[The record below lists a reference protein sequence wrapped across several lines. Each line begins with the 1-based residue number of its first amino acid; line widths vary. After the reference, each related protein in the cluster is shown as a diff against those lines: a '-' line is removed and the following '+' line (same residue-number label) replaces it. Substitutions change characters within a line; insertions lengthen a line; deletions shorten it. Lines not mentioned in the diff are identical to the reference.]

1 MGSGF
6 WFGLLFLVLHLALCG
21 ALWLLARSRALEVE
35 GYFLPVALLVPVWGP
50 LCVVLLHTSHRLTG
64 GQLLDRTLE
73 KLRINE
79 EIYKNILVAENEEK
93 DTVVPLEEA
102 LLVNSPAQKRKL
114 ILSVLTDDPAGYYDL
129 LQQARMDDDS
139 EVVHYASTAL
149 AQISKEADLKLQQ
162 QEQRYAA
169 APGDAK
175 VLEEYCDY
183 LESYLESGFVQGKA
197 AEIQYHQLEQL
208 LKKRMENLGGRRS
221 CTLECRLV
229 DVQLSLAEYGR
240 AEKTLEDL
248 TARWPQREAPWVLRL
263 RLAAALRDGAAIQKT
278 LRQIEEKE
286 VYLSAK
292 GREVVRFWQ
301 GKQQ

>member
-64 GQLLDRTLE
+64 GQLLDQALE

-183 LESYLESGFVQGKA
+183 LESYLDGGFAVS
-197 AEIQYHQLEQL
+197 YTHL
-208 LKKRMENLGGRRS
+208 
-221 CTLECRLV
+221 TLPTI
-229 DVQLSLAEYGR
+229 A
-240 AEKTLEDL
+240 
-248 TARWPQREAPWVLRL
+248 
-263 RLAAALRDGAAIQKT
+263 
-278 LRQIEEKE
+278 
-286 VYLSAK
+286 
-292 GREVVRFWQ
+292 
-301 GKQQ
+301 

>member
-1 MGSGF
+1 M
-6 WFGLLFLVLHLALCG
+6 
-21 ALWLLARSRALEVE
+21 
-35 GYFLPVALLVPVWGP
+35 
-50 LCVVLLHTSHRLTG
+50 
-64 GQLLDRTLE
+64 
-73 KLRINE
+73 
-79 EIYKNILVAENEEK
+79 AENEEK

-183 LESYLESGFVQGKA
+183 LESYLDGGFVQGKA
-197 AEIQYHQLEQL
+197 AEIQRHQLEQL
-208 LKKRMENLGGRRS
+208 LKKRLDALGRRS
-221 CTLECRLV
+221 YTLECKLAAA
-229 DVQLSLAEYGR
+229 QLALAEYDR
-240 AEKTLEDL
+240 AEATLDAL
-248 TARWPQREAPWVLRL
+248 TARWPQRETPWLL
-263 RLAAALRDGAAIQKT
+263 HLWMAAALRDGAAIQKHCMT
-278 LRQIEEKE
+278 SRKRRSTSAQRAARRCGSGRGRTRDETQIAFLAGCVPLAETAPH
-286 VYLSAK
+286 L
-292 GREVVRFWQ
+292 GRVPGHGGHPVCGAQRHPVRLHPI
-301 GKQQ
+301 

>member
-64 GQLLDRTLE
+64 GQLLDQTLK

-79 EIYKNILVAENEEK
+79 EIYKNILVVENEEK

-183 LESYLESGFVQGKA
+183 LESYLDGGFVQGKA
-197 AEIQYHQLEQL
+197 AEIQRHQLEQL
-208 LKKRMENLGGRRS
+208 LKKRLDALGTPQLHAGMQAGSSPAGPCRVRPGRGH
-221 CTLECRLV
+221 
-229 DVQLSLAEYGR
+229 AGR
-240 AEKTLEDL
+240 ADGPL
-248 TARWPQREAPWVLRL
+248 APAGNA
-263 RLAAALRDGAAIQKT
+263 LAAPPADGGCPAGWCGHPENTA
-278 LRQIEEKE
+278 
-286 VYLSAK
+286 
-292 GREVVRFWQ
+292 
-301 GKQQ
+301 

>member
-21 ALWLLARSRALEVE
+21 ALWLLARSQALEVE

-79 EIYKNILVAENEEK
+79 EIYKNILVVENEEK

-129 LQQARMDDDS
+129 LQQARIS
-139 EVVHYASTAL
+139 PARRSSPPPSPCSANPSPACCSTT
-149 AQISKEADLKLQQ
+149 
-162 QEQRYAA
+162 
-169 APGDAK
+169 P
-175 VLEEYCDY
+175 
-183 LESYLESGFVQGKA
+183 
-197 AEIQYHQLEQL
+197 
-208 LKKRMENLGGRRS
+208 GRRGPTRSRSSSTRS
-221 CTLECRLV
+221 CWT
-229 DVQLSLAEYGR
+229 
-240 AEKTLEDL
+240 
-248 TARWPQREAPWVLRL
+248 
-263 RLAAALRDGAAIQKT
+263 
-278 LRQIEEKE
+278 
-286 VYLSAK
+286 
-292 GREVVRFWQ
+292 
-301 GKQQ
+301 